1 MSLKRERHGS
11 GERDDRMRRRLT
23 LPSASLLA
31 KDEDSQRCEETQRK
45 RNEESHALSTLSSNH
60 SMRKR
65 TKNGLKRKEEGQDR
79 TALKE
84 DQHAREQDERRIEAV
99 LEALRIEE
107 DLAERKR
114 KEEPALSLLA
124 TMSREKPMGREKA
137 LEDKEDPSEKKNK
150 DLIKRK
156 RLEDGFQ
163 KWEEDGPK
171 IKTED
176 GFRLR
181 GERKS
186 RRRETTVRP
195 REQKGVM
202 ARDEE
207 ALRRED
213 EGARR
218 RRKEGMVLIGKN
230 GTERVEELTASSL
243 DPVPQT
249 GPSLSSPAL
258 SCPVPQSTSPQQYA
272 AGKQIYS
279 FGLGDK
285 KIRLESEYHATQLG
299 KSIVS
304 IFLSSFFLIS

>member
-1 MSLKRERHGS
+1 
-11 GERDDRMRRRLT
+11 MRRRLT

-31 KDEDSQRCEETQRK
+31 NEEDSQRCEETQRK
-45 RNEESHALSTLSSNH
+45 RKEESHALSALSSNH

-65 TKNGLKRKEEGQDR
+65 TKNDLRKKEEGQER
-79 TALKE
+79 TALE
-84 DQHAREQDERRIEAV
+84 EEQHAREQDERRIEAV

-124 TMSREKPMGREKA
+124 TMSREKPMGRENEM
-137 LEDKEDPSEKKNK
+137 EDKEDHNEKKNQ
-150 DLIKRK
+150 DLLRSK
-156 RLEDGFQ
+156 RLDDGLQ
-163 KWEEDGPK
+163 KWDVDVPKMRPEDQL
-171 IKTED
+171 
-176 GFRLR
+176 RLR

-207 ALRRED
+207 GLRRED

-218 RRKEGMVLIGKN
+218 RRKEGMVRIGNN

-243 DPVPQT
+243 DAVPQT

-272 AGKQIYS
+272 AGEEIYS
-279 FGLGDK
+279 IGLVDK
-285 KIRLESEYHATQLG
+285 KLSLES
-299 KSIVS
+299 
-304 IFLSSFFLIS
+304 